1 MLCMRSTGE
10 ACSVGNSTAE
20 WLLLRLFKL
29 SARTSRGWPLGVVG
43 RERPP
48 PPALP
53 RDSRRTRLTGPLTPM
68 LAEVMA
74 AVDDVI
80 PLFLLLLLLL
90 MTLPLRGSE
99 LVKIGRFLAADPEDG
114 DVISWI
120 GSRLEDRMG
129 EPSLIGCWFTETPAA
144 EACKNYKK
152 LWNWWIIT

>member
-1 MLCMRSTGE
+1 
-10 ACSVGNSTAE
+10 
-20 WLLLRLFKL
+20 
-29 SARTSRGWPLGVVG
+29 
-43 RERPP
+43 
-48 PPALP
+48 
-53 RDSRRTRLTGPLTPM
+53 M

-129 EPSLIGCWFTETPAA
+129 EPSLIGC
-144 EACKNYKK
+144 
-152 LWNWWIIT
+152 